1 MKLIFENWRKFI
13 KEDIGYFGDSFVEF
27 KKRVDAGEHP
37 LKVARETLQPVGK
50 GSTRI
55 VYGFPDNKTH
65 LLKIV
70 NVEIIG
76 DEEAYPADFR
86 NPMTGFDR
94 KHKVVS
100 NENEADLKM
109 QQKYPNVFPRSYE
122 YADDYS
128 WILTE
133 RVKPIGSKQLAEI
146 FNIPEELARLEN
158 RHAYRE
164 LMEFTIQ
171 TIAMYDAN
179 PGMRQQAE
187 ATLDGMLSEGSTI
200 ALDRPEEEP
209 EELQPITTSTGV
221 GVNDTLNNAVNLL
234 RDSHNRTIFRAV
246 KSLGIPP
253 RELTAK
259 NLGISQFGHPHLVI
273 LDASLWE
280 YDDAPAKEPVSDSE
294 ETFNL

>member
-37 LKVARETLQPVGK
+37 LKVAQETLDYIGK
-50 GSTRI
+50 GSTRM

-76 DEEAYPADFR
+76 DEEAYPADYR

-94 KHKVVS
+94 RHKVVS

-133 RVKPIGSKQLAEI
+133 RVKPIDSKQLAEI
-146 FNIPEELARLEN
+146 FNIPEELTRLEN

-164 LMEFTIQ
+164 LMEYAIQ

-209 EELQPITTSTGV
+209 QEQQPSTGHV
-221 GVNDTLNNAVNLL
+221 LNNVVNLL
-234 RDSHNRTIFRAV
+234 RDSHNRAIFRAV

-280 YDDAPAKEPVSDSE
+280 YDNKPSQAPVSDSE

>member
-37 LKVARETLQPVGK
+37 LKVAQETLDYIGK
-50 GSTRI
+50 GSTRM

-76 DEEAYPADFR
+76 DEEAYPADYR

-94 KHKVVS
+94 RHKVVS

-133 RVKPIGSKQLAEI
+133 RVKPIDSKQLAEI
-146 FNIPEELARLEN
+146 FNIPEELTRLEN

-164 LMEFTIQ
+164 LMEYAIQ

-209 EELQPITTSTGV
+209 QEQQPSTGHV
-221 GVNDTLNNAVNLL
+221 LNNVVNLL
-234 RDSHNRTIFRAV
+234 RDSHNRAIFRAV

-280 YDDAPAKEPVSDSE
+280 YDDAPSQAPLSDSE